1 MAVLRLDHVP
11 NGVGKTTRALYQI
24 LRDCALL
31 PAIGYAVIGDC
42 PYPLDSQV
50 NSIGTVRRGGL
61 RTRPYHHRYQHAV
74 GQAAGLRSAIAI
86 IRVTYRH
93 GSPLQS
99 ASGREY
105 GWRGSMA
112 AALHT
117 ARHTCDERV
126 RQSIQHVIA
135 RLERRTV
142 TWSVAQNS
150 IHGDYTR

>member
-1 MAVLRLDHVP
+1 M
-11 NGVGKTTRALYQI
+11 
-24 LRDCALL
+24 
-31 PAIGYAVIGDC
+31 
-42 PYPLDSQV
+42 
-50 NSIGTVRRGGL
+50 
-61 RTRPYHHRYQHAV
+61 

-105 GWRGSMA
+105 GWRGSHT
-112 AALHT
+112 AALYT

-126 RQSIQHVIA
+126 RQSIQRVLA